1 MQCRLYGLMLCF
13 SVGGFTSYLSLLTDS
28 VSVTLSLRFLNV
40 TVAVQEFIFYDCS
53 LVQQLSA
60 TMP

>member
-1 MQCRLYGLMLCF
+1 MQCRLYRLMQCCT
-13 SVGGFTSYLSLLTDS
+13 VGGFTSYLSLLTDS

-40 TVAVQEFIFYDCS
+40 TVAVQEFTFYDCS